1 MQRKTKL
8 TFATMNLVT
17 GATGILGSHLMVML
31 LRKGRKVRA
40 LRRPSSSGA
49 LWNRLVV
56 YFGVTPEQL
65 NLLEWVEG
73 DVLDIPS
80 LEDAMHGC
88 THVYHCAAIVSYHP
102 ADRAM
107 MYETN
112 VEGTANVVNVAL
124 QLGGIRMCH
133 VSSIAAVGKAKNL
146 DHVDE
151 ESEWI
156 DSPLNTHYA
165 ITKHLSEMEV
175 WRGFHEGLSGVIVN
189 PGIIIGMGEDHRSSG
204 SLIAH
209 IRRGINYYPMG
220 GTGIVSASDCAEMM
234 IALSDSVIQTE
245 RYILVSDNITMKDLF
260 QDLARAMH
268 VKVPHKTATAGIL
281 FFARCVEWVK
291 EKLTGKRALITSES
305 SRNTALR
312 YFYDNEKVKIATSKS
327 FTPWPD
333 VIKQLASENDFST
346 AHK

>member
-40 LRRPSSSGA
+40 LRRPSSSVA

-88 THVYHCAAIVSYHP
+88 KHVYHCAAIVSYHP

-107 MYETN
+107 MYEVN

-209 IRRGINYYPMG
+209 IRRGMNYYPMG
-220 GTGIVSASDCAEMM
+220 GTGVVLVNDCAAMM
-234 IALSDSVIQTE
+234 ISLMESSIECD
-245 RYILVSDNITMKDLF
+245 RFILVGENISMKELF
-260 QDLARAMH
+260 QKLA
-268 VKVPHKTATAGIL
+268 KTAG
-281 FFARCVEWVK
+281 ARIPQLEAKHWMLEIVRVCDWFK
-291 EKLTGKRALITSES
+291 EKLGGSRAVITSES
-305 SRNTALR
+305 IRNSSQH
-312 YFYDNEKVKIATSKS
+312 YYYNNSKVQKATKMN
-327 FTPWPD
+327 FTPLEAALPE
-333 VIKQLASENDFST
+333 VFEKN
-346 AHK
+346 